1 MLRATGQS
9 GIFVSEERLITLLG
23 RTAQFHEAVHA
34 HIGNLVPA
42 EGTRYLTAFQAAL
55 LSLEHASGA
64 YVLIGQGL
72 FPSAYVLLRPQY
84 ECLVRGIWLLYAASD
99 AWVEKLSEPL
109 TLENAKRANEGPML
123 AEMLKQLESNPSSP
137 APIVEQLKQY
147 RDVTW
152 RALSSYSHGRTSP
165 SIQDAHRIPRA
176 TYLRCGSELECRP
189 GADNT
194 TCIYSVR
201 RSYKYGARP
210 PIPHRVC
217 RLSAESKLWV
227 AQEVYGSL
235 IDVHEYGAVRE
246 SIDLTF
252 FEALHRQQ
260 LLFSRQRVA

>member
-152 RALSSYSHGRTSP
+152 RALSSYSHGGLHPLSRTLTGYPAQLTYDAVRNSNAVLALTTQLA
-165 SIQDAHRIPRA
+165 SILSGDPINMAP
-176 TYLRCGSELECRP
+176 
-189 GADNT
+189 
-194 TCIYSVR
+194 VR
-201 RSYKYGARP
+201 RFHIEFADCLPILSYG
-210 PIPHRVC
+210 
-217 RLSAESKLWV
+217 
-227 AQEVYGSL
+227 
-235 IDVHEYGAVRE
+235 
-246 SIDLTF
+246 
-252 FEALHRQQ
+252 
-260 LLFSRQRVA
+260 

>member
-34 HIGNLVPA
+34 HIGDLVPA

-152 RALSSYSHGRTSP
+152 RALNSYSHGGLHPLSRTLTGYPAQLTYDAVRNSNAVLALTTQLA
-165 SIQDAHRIPRA
+165 SILSGDRITMAP
-176 TYLRCGSELECRP
+176 
-189 GADNT
+189 
-194 TCIYSVR
+194 VR
-201 RSYKYGARP
+201 RFHIEFADCLPILSYG
-210 PIPHRVC
+210 
-217 RLSAESKLWV
+217 
-227 AQEVYGSL
+227 
-235 IDVHEYGAVRE
+235 
-246 SIDLTF
+246 
-252 FEALHRQQ
+252 
-260 LLFSRQRVA
+260 